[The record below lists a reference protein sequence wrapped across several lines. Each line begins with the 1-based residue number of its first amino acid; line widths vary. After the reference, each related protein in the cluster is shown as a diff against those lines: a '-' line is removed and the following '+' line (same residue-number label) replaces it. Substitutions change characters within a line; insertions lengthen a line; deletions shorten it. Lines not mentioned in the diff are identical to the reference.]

1 VNAKRAAALVDAGVF
16 LQLSGD
22 VTGAKELFRQA
33 LALDPSNEKARV
45 LVADSQPSVRAVEPP
60 SDPAITATNPLP
72 REQAPGNETR
82 FESPRTDTGNETLL
96 GRPLFPSNPGM
107 EERSRIAHHLSEGAF
122 DKALAVAFNRIKTD
136 PDDVEAHELAWDV
149 LAAAGQTELARAQLG
164 NLMEVAVQQRDVVRI
179 KRFIAELERA
189 TPHHP
194 ALEPARALL
203 SEFKVVEPDSTLID
217 EALRSVL

>member
-1 VNAKRAAALVDAGVF
+1 MNAKRAAALVDAGVF

-22 VTGAKELFRQA
+22 VAGAKELFRQA
-33 LALDPSNEKARV
+33 LTLDPSNEKARV
-45 LVADSQPSVRAVEPP
+45 LVADSQPNVRAVESP
-60 SDPAITATNPLP
+60 SDPAITATNPVP
-72 REQAPGNETR
+72 RELAVGNETR
-82 FESPRTDTGNETLL
+82 FESPRAETGNETLL

-107 EERSRIAHHLSEGAF
+107 EERARIAQHLSEGAF

-149 LAAAGQTELARAQLG
+149 LAAAGQHELARAQLG
-164 NLMEVAVQQRDVVRI
+164 NLMEVAVQKRDVVRI

-189 TPHHP
+189 TPNHP